1 MAFVFLLGFL
11 SSNIGSAFFFL
22 LVDVISS
29 FLAKSQLKERTPRA
43 EKCRV
48 GVFLSPPPKMQ
59 GWQELEALLMS
70 ANWQQSRDA
79 GSPGKAQPTTGG
91 GFPPRWS
98 WSCFGGV

>member
-48 GVFLSPPPKMQ
+48 GVFLSPRPQ
-59 GWQELEALLMS
+59 NAGLAG
-70 ANWQQSRDA
+70 A
-79 GSPGKAQPTTGG
+79 GSAPNE
-91 GFPPRWS
+91 
-98 WSCFGGV
+98 C